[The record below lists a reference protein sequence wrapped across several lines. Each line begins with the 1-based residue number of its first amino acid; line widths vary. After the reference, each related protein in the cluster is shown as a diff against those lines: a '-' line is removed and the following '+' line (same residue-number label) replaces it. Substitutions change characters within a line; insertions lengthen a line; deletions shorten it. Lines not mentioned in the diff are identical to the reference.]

1 MISSVISMSQPLP
14 SFRFGRSL
22 TATRFSQPPL
32 QATVFQVSHDQPLF
46 AHSTS
51 LMASGLV
58 VHFLTSAKVFRRS
71 RNISWLYGWKLGG
84 LRGVDAVCCACV
96 PTTLMVP
103 ALWGL
108 PVSSW
113 SLSACMRAWPAE
125 TWR

>member
-1 MISSVISMSQPLP
+1 MINFAYRSTSEGWTSSVISSLISMSRPSL

-22 TATRFSQPPL
+22 TAMCFSQPPL
-32 QATVFQVSHDQPLF
+32 QATVFQASHNQPRF

-58 VHFLTSAKVFRRS
+58 VHFLTSAKVLRRS
-71 RNISWLYGWKLGG
+71 RNMSWLYGWKFGG

-103 ALWGL
+103 AL
-108 PVSSW
+108 
-113 SLSACMRAWPAE
+113 
-125 TWR
+125 